1 MKAYVSFGKDQRAI
15 AYSSPKP
22 NNKAI
27 DYGHLWL
34 DNGAIA
40 HRVSTFRLMSISR
53 SLNGPQALDYVV
65 LMIYRGL

>member
-1 MKAYVSFGKDQRAI
+1 MSAYGSFGIDQRAI
-15 AYSSPKP
+15 ADISPQP

-34 DNGAIA
+34 DDGAIA
-40 HRVSTFRLMSISR
+40 HRVLTFRLMSISC

-65 LMIYRGL
+65 LMMYQGL